1 MPPSLAR
8 RSKQCHT
15 AVRGSCPA
23 PSLPQAQ
30 PSHRSA
36 KGSSRRGRSM
46 QAEAMYLRRVAD
58 WATDRA
64 ASDIMLRRLTIK
76 TGMRRSSPSA
86 LCRRKDCRCAWL
98 LGPSA
103 GSSSGPGTIRTP
115 PRAHTAAV
123 SDEACKARPRPEG
136 QGGPSVRVGY
146 RISVRQRLAKALHF
160 VAIGL
165 SLSSSRT
172 PSIRAPFRGDEHV
185 VDGIVSRAK
194 REGNGTRGRG
204 CGAYNRVRVGRS
216 GAFSAGMRERQQ
228 IGLQS
233 ETGSA
238 SKPAWDVSTHEEGKE
253 GDATLRDAALNVGW
267 PSQGLPVSTPAHF
280 AAPNGHTPDSLAS
293 LEISE

>member
-1 MPPSLAR
+1 VHSAAGRTVAALGSTAQARAVAAVQVPSVHHRGLTLRRSLPGLAR
-8 RSKQCHT
+8 HGIVQKGK
-15 AVRGSCPA
+15 ADRG
-23 PSLPQAQ
+23 
-30 PSHRSA
+30 
-36 KGSSRRGRSM
+36 
-46 QAEAMYLRRVAD
+46 
-58 WATDRA
+58 
-64 ASDIMLRRLTIK
+64 
-76 TGMRRSSPSA
+76 
-86 LCRRKDCRCAWL
+86 
-98 LGPSA
+98 
-103 GSSSGPGTIRTP
+103 GTI
-115 PRAHTAAV
+115 
-123 SDEACKARPRPEG
+123 
-136 QGGPSVRVGY
+136 SVRVGY
-146 RISVRQRLAKALHF
+146 RISVRQRLSMALHF

-253 GDATLRDAALNVGW
+253 GSATLRDAALNVGW